1 MSDALILIVDDIPEN
16 IDILSGL
23 LSDYRKKVATNGKK
37 AIQLALGIDPPDL
50 ILLDIDIPEMNGFEV
65 CDTLKRDPAT
75 SDIPI
80 IFLTARTD
88 KKVMVEGFQLG
99 ANDFMTKPFNADE
112 LIVRIKTQL
121 SLRETT
127 RRLEST
133 IRLLTTSSEEMAK
146 QKKAIE
152 EGEKKADSLLL
163 NILPEYAAKELKEK
177 GFIVPRRFPVATV
190 LFADLVG
197 FSKLCQGLT
206 PEQIVG
212 ELNYLFVGFDFIL
225 ERYNLEKIKTIG
237 DGYMAAGGIPH
248 PNSTSPVDAVKAGLE
263 MIRSVERIRKDNEKS
278 GKPSWGIRIGIHTGD
293 LVAGVI
299 GKSKFAYDIWGS
311 AVNIASRMESAGEPG
326 KVNVSGVTHQL
337 VKEIFNTEYRGGIDV
352 KNMGK
357 MDMYFCT
364 SKTS

>member
-1 MSDALILIVDDIPEN
+1 
-16 IDILSGL
+16 
-23 LSDYRKKVATNGKK
+23 
-37 AIQLALGIDPPDL
+37 
-50 ILLDIDIPEMNGFEV
+50 
-65 CDTLKRDPAT
+65 
-75 SDIPI
+75 
-80 IFLTARTD
+80 
-88 KKVMVEGFQLG
+88 
-99 ANDFMTKPFNADE
+99 MTKPFNADE

-248 PNSTSPVDAVKAGLE
+248 PNSTSPSML
-263 MIRSVERIRKDNEKS
+263 
-278 GKPSWGIRIGIHTGD
+278 
-293 LVAGVI
+293 
-299 GKSKFAYDIWGS
+299 
-311 AVNIASRMESAGEPG
+311 
-326 KVNVSGVTHQL
+326 
-337 VKEIFNTEYRGGIDV
+337 
-352 KNMGK
+352 
-357 MDMYFCT
+357 
-364 SKTS
+364 